1 MDNQFKKYSTNNEI
15 DEKLKSFLLLSV
27 NQEKDYAISTS
38 SNNKKGYKVY
48 LISDYLE
55 KFNFSKIKELLN
67 ENHLEL
73 YDYIKKLNKEEYPLL
88 SSTQINEIILKLDIK
103 KLKTLNEYIKNIP
116 KIEASRGWDPITKYI
131 KISKNKKL
139 KIYSEFIIS
148 PENTF
153 HELKKN
159 FCIKDKIDTVYY
171 FNNGNDII
179 YKDNILFY
187 GEIDKTSNKYDIKY
201 IFEFESESQL
211 INEITEIKKDIEIY
225 IWKNTAL
232 IDNFI
237 DDKISPIFSGNKTI
251 ETVYKY
257 NLNVCDY
264 NNCFDYSKFIKNE
277 KLCAFIS
284 LYNYFNKFQHN
295 LYKSYNTTEKYY
307 LLKDSAIKEIK
318 NICDYDKL
326 KQILVGKINLDMWDR
341 DYFLDKKEILKII
354 KNIPKNILET
364 YFSQNN
370 MIKKISKEG
379 IEPENI
385 FIINQ
390 NVSDYANIY
399 DNFGIIDKKL
409 AESFIEGIG
418 SDSNSD
424 LNVFNCTL
432 INGRIIIEYN
442 KNLENS
448 KYSCVIGSVEPNNF
462 IINNEYALIFN
473 NYCEYIPQ
481 IASIKNKLNKFL
493 VELQLF
499 NGTQPIVDTNYK
511 ELGTLI
517 EIEQLGGKQNPN
529 IPQIALYEQDQN
541 LIPSKSKFK
550 PDNGNEYNF
559 NSNIN
564 VPSVDN
570 INNIYTSNFINNQ
583 IEVPKFNSE
592 DIKKYIDQIER
603 LKKQLSEE
611 KEINNKLQIENKKL
625 EKTINSLK
633 QENIDFKKKLEKE
646 ISKLKENM
654 KQLENELNN
663 KNIEIQNYILEINN
677 LKENKNQITTIKPG
691 EKIFFSIIYDSRK

>member
-1 MDNQFKKYSTNNEI
+1 
-15 DEKLKSFLLLSV
+15 
-27 NQEKDYAISTS
+27 
-38 SNNKKGYKVY
+38 
-48 LISDYLE
+48 
-55 KFNFSKIKELLN
+55 
-67 ENHLEL
+67 
-73 YDYIKKLNKEEYPLL
+73 
-88 SSTQINEIILKLDIK
+88 
-103 KLKTLNEYIKNIP
+103 
-116 KIEASRGWDPITKYI
+116 
-131 KISKNKKL
+131 
-139 KIYSEFIIS
+139 
-148 PENTF
+148 
-153 HELKKN
+153 
-159 FCIKDKIDTVYY
+159 
-171 FNNGNDII
+171 
-179 YKDNILFY
+179 
-187 GEIDKTSNKYDIKY
+187 
-201 IFEFESESQL
+201 
-211 INEITEIKKDIEIY
+211 
-225 IWKNTAL
+225 
-232 IDNFI
+232 
-237 DDKISPIFSGNKTI
+237 
-251 ETVYKY
+251 
-257 NLNVCDY
+257 
-264 NNCFDYSKFIKNE
+264 
-277 KLCAFIS
+277 
-284 LYNYFNKFQHN
+284 
-295 LYKSYNTTEKYY
+295 
-307 LLKDSAIKEIK
+307 
-318 NICDYDKL
+318 
-326 KQILVGKINLDMWDR
+326 
-341 DYFLDKKEILKII
+341 
-354 KNIPKNILET
+354 
-364 YFSQNN
+364 

-432 INGRIIIEYN
+432 INGRILIEYN

-481 IASIKNKLNKFL
+481 IASIKNELNKFL
-493 VELQLF
+493 LGLQLF

-529 IPQIALYEQDQN
+529 IPQIDLYEQDQN

-550 PDNGNEYNF
+550 PDNDIEYNF

-564 VPSVDN
+564 IHSVDN

-583 IEVPKFNSE
+583 IEVSKFNSE

-611 KEINNKLQIENKKL
+611 KEINNKLQIENKTL

-646 ISKLKENM
+646 IS
-654 KQLENELNN
+654 
-663 KNIEIQNYILEINN
+663 
-677 LKENKNQITTIKPG
+677 
-691 EKIFFSIIYDSRK
+691 